1 MRDEA
6 SSASQTTLSPQK
18 RPPSASSSSPMPVVA
33 FMPARS
39 AASSRPVLAGQT
51 ARNTNPKES
60 AMSTLLCT
68 VDHTS
73 RATEAAEA
81 AIERCREPGSELVLV
96 GVVEPQSEAPAPAF
110 GERIR
115 RFGLVEKNLVRAAR
129 AVRAAGLTP
138 TVVLRFGERSAE
150 TLAVADEV

>member
-1 MRDEA
+1 
-6 SSASQTTLSPQK
+6 
-18 RPPSASSSSPMPVVA
+18 
-33 FMPARS
+33 
-39 AASSRPVLAGQT
+39 
-51 ARNTNPKES
+51 
-60 AMSTLLCT
+60 MSTLLCT

-73 RATEAAEA
+73 SAAEAAEA
-81 AIERCREPGSELVLV
+81 AIARCEPGSELVLV

-138 TVVLRFGERSAE
+138 TVVLRHGERSAE
-150 TLAVADEV
+150 TLAVAAEVGADEILFVERRGFLGRRSEVVLVNRTLTERPARLSLVAA